1 MLQSSEA
8 NFQRDRTAI
17 GLAHSLDPATPSAYP
32 YRLLIKHLLE
42 AGVVYA
48 PEREIVY
55 RDVKRQTYRDLARRV
70 GQLASGLAGLGIE
83 QGDVVAIMDW
93 DSHRYLEG
101 FFAVPMMGAVLL
113 TVNVRLS
120 PEQIAFTI
128 NQARAKL
135 LLVNSEFLPII
146 SVIKDRLETVKRYV
160 LISDRDA
167 PESPAPF
174 VAEYEH
180 LVESSPQD
188 HAFADLDENTPA
200 TTFFTTGT
208 TGDPKG
214 VYFSHRQ
221 IVLHTFSMIAALA
234 LQSRHGRLD
243 RDDVY
248 MPITPMFH
256 SHAWGLPY
264 VATMAGLK
272 QVYPGR
278 YSPDNLLALKKK
290 EGVTISHCV
299 PTILQMMLAAP
310 SAKSADLSG
319 WKILVGGAALPVS
332 LAKAALAR
340 GIDVFGGYGMSET
353 GPVLTISLLKSN
365 VEYQDEAVV
374 RAEAG
379 LPIPFVEL
387 RTIDASGRDSE
398 APGEIVVRAPWLTQ
412 SYLGNPEASETLWSG
427 GYLHTGDIG
436 KVDHEG
442 ALHITDRMK
451 DVIKSGGE
459 WISSLALE
467 NIILHHPAVAEA
479 AVIGTPDPKWGER
492 PLALVVLKEDHAGTS
507 SDDIHAYILN
517 CAEHGAISK
526 LAVPERILLAQ
537 SLEKTSIGKI
547 NKKALREKFAFG

>member
-1 MLQSSEA
+1 
-8 NFQRDRTAI
+8 
-17 GLAHSLDPATPSAYP
+17 
-32 YRLLIKHLLE
+32 
-42 AGVVYA
+42 
-48 PEREIVY
+48 
-55 RDVKRQTYRDLARRV
+55 
-70 GQLASGLAGLGIE
+70 
-83 QGDVVAIMDW
+83 MDW

-135 LLVNSEFLPII
+135 LLVNSEFLPIL
-146 SVIKDRLETVKRYV
+146 SVIKDRLETVRHYV
-160 LISDRDA
+160 LISDHNA
-167 PESPAPF
+167 PESPVPF

-180 LVESSPQD
+180 LVESSPPD
-188 HAFADLDENTPA
+188 HAFTDLDENTPA

-264 VATMAGLK
+264 AA
-272 QVYPGR
+272 
-278 YSPDNLLALKKK
+278 DNLLALKKK

-310 SAKSADLSG
+310 SAQSADLSG
-319 WKILVGGAALPVS
+319 WKILVGGAACPVS

-353 GPVLTISLLKSN
+353 GPVLTIALLKSN
-365 VEYQDEAVV
+365 VEYQDEAAV
-374 RAEAG
+374 RAEPG
-379 LPIPFVEL
+379 HPIPFVEL
-387 RTIDASGRDSE
+387 RTVDASGRESE
-398 APGEIVVRAPWLTQ
+398 APGEIVVRAPWATQ
-412 SYLGNPEASETLWSG
+412 GYLGNPKASEALWSG

-442 ALHITDRMK
+442 SLRITDRMK

-467 NIILHHPAVAEA
+467 NIILQHPAVAEA
-479 AVIGTPDPKWGER
+479 AVIGRPDPKWGER
-492 PLALVVLKEDHAGTS
+492 PLALVVLKEDQAGTS
-507 SDDIHAYILN
+507 PDDIHAYILN
-517 CAEHGAISK
+517 CAERGAISK
-526 LAVPERILLAQ
+526 LAVPDRILLVH

-547 NKKALREKFAFG
+547 DKKALREKFSVG